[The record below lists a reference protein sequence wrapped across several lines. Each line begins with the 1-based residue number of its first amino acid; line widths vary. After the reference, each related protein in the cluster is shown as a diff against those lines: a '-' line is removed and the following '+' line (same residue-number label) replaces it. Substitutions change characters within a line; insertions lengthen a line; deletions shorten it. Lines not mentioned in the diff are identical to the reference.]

1 MAKIN
6 YINSRKDAQW
16 AFKLNNGKLIEVMNK
31 EGHFMLRYDTP
42 FNLKTRH
49 IYEGKRVP
57 KTAVTLNSLRHD
69 KQGDTIFCYD
79 EHKIRLGFI
88 RSLTEKRIGEIMR
101 KFKKAGFN
109 VTKEAILHN
118 YDAWCLDMK
127 SGYRDEENGYH
138 LFSPCGCN
146 PFDLRASTLEECCA
160 DWQTTYKC

>member
-16 AFKLNNGKLIEVMNK
+16 AFKLNSGKLIEVLNK
-31 EGHFMLRYDTP
+31 EGHFVIRYDTP
-42 FNLKTRH
+42 FNLKNGH

-57 KTAVTLNSLRHD
+57 KTAVTLNSLRRD
-69 KQGDTIFCYD
+69 KQGDTVFCYD
-79 EHKIRLGFI
+79 KHEISLGFI
-88 RSLTEKRIGEIMR
+88 KGLTEKRIGEVMR
-101 KFKKAGFN
+101 KFKRAGFN

-118 YDAWCLDMK
+118 YDAWCWGMK

-146 PFDLRASTLEECCA
+146 PFDLRVSTLEECCA